1 MHHETVNALTY
12 VALAVSSIGAVAAAF
27 AAWQSWRSVRLS
39 HRPAVWSHLKW
50 DFLGTPAGYHVQVHN
65 DGTGVALRVRLRTR
79 DADGT
84 MSATSDPPI
93 ASVRPGEAV
102 PATLA
107 KDGTSG
113 MLLPL
118 PAGAQNADDIRPVIR
133 YEDLAGAHWE
143 LDGKHFRRLGGR
155 RHLPDW

>member
-1 MHHETVNALTY
+1 MQHETVNALTY

-50 DFLGTPAGYHVQVHN
+50 DFLGT
-65 DGTGVALRVRLRTR
+65 LRTR

-133 YEDLAGAHWE
+133 YEDLTGAHWE

-155 RHLPDW
+155 RHVPDW